1 MVKLPTF
8 EYDSV
13 FGIITIDGNRID
25 SVTDI
30 NINYKSGDSYST
42 VTLTFEADVKLSGN
56 VLILPY
62 AGVVQERMLR
72 QLLKEYE

>member
-1 MVKLPTF
+1 MIKLPTL

-13 FGIITIDGNRID
+13 LGIITIDGNRID

-30 NINYKSGDSYST
+30 NINHKSGDSYST

-56 VLILPY
+56 VLILPH